1 MDETIPTTECPCET
15 SREEELER
23 ELAELRRANH
33 RLSGALDI
41 VLDTLDAENV
51 GTLFGRVLEKLTET
65 MQADGTICYLAEPD
79 GFHLRGISQ
88 GLSSE
93 RVAQYMA
100 YGRAIETLVTR
111 VGHGMRLRVQRPLGE
126 ELKAGRMSERE
137 VVDEATGEAHRV
149 PAALLPPFE
158 SFIAVPVWFG
168 GHVISIFE
176 VGWRV
181 RRALREDDAQLLDS
195 VAQYLS
201 IQLMAAFA
209 QMRQQRESRL
219 RALSSE
225 IREELFASVPGEGN
239 GALGSLASVCAYV
252 GDELA
257 CASILLEESAQRS
270 FVGDLP
276 REGMTE
282 LPFSAEDV
290 LGGRSADES
299 SALRV
304 SPSQGIGTWLDERDE
319 PCVGAFVYF
328 GRTAGQ
334 ARAALF
340 VRPFD
345 AEPFDAT
352 EMAFL
357 SRFAD
362 DVLTIAQ
369 GEEEREADKRISQ
382 ALQSGMRNELQEV
395 PGITAEASYSS
406 ATATALVGGDF
417 FDLIRLPNRRACVIM
432 GDVSGKGIEAAS
444 VSAAVKTALGAY
456 AWEGRSPAHMVRML
470 NEFLLGFSR
479 IETFA
484 TLFVGIVDLAA
495 ARLTYCSAGHPSA
508 LMLRAESGDMEW
520 LGVQSGVVGAFK
532 GMVYKNGVVKISD
545 GDVLLLYTDGTTEA
559 RSADGAF
566 FGEDGLRE
574 TVARERGRDFD
585 GIVDRILA
593 ALDAFTGNSLEDDV
607 ALVALR
613 FDEVG

>member
-1 MDETIPTTECPCET
+1 MDEIIPTQEQTGELT
-15 SREEELER
+15 REETLER
-23 ELAELRRANH
+23 EVAELRRANH

-41 VLDTLDAENV
+41 VLGTLDSENV
-51 GTLFGRVLEKLTET
+51 GTLFSRVLDKLTDT

-88 GLSSE
+88 RLSSE
-93 RVAQYMA
+93 RVAQFMA

-111 VGHGMRLRVQRPLGE
+111 VGHGMRLRVQRPQGE
-126 ELKAGRMSERE
+126 ELRQGRLAERE
-137 VVDEATGEAHRV
+137 VVDEETGETHRV
-149 PAALLPPFE
+149 QAALLPPFE

-176 VGWRV
+176 VGWLR

-219 RALSSE
+219 RTLSSE
-225 IREELFASVPGEGN
+225 VREQLFAAAPGEGN
-239 GALGSLASVCAYV
+239 GALESLDLVCTYV
-252 GDELA
+252 ADELG
-257 CASILLEESAQRS
+257 CAQMLLEEGPERY
-270 FVGDLP
+270 FVGELP
-276 REGMTE
+276 VQGATE
-282 LPFSAEDV
+282 LPFSVED
-290 LGGRSADES
+290 LLQGRSAEES
-299 SALRV
+299 CVLRV
-304 SPSQGIGTWLDERDE
+304 TPSQGIGTWLDEREE
-319 PCVGAFVYF
+319 PCVGALVYF
-328 GRTAGQ
+328 GRVAGE
-334 ARAALF
+334 AHAALF

-352 EMAFL
+352 EIAFL

-382 ALQSGMRNELQEV
+382 ALQTGMRNELQQV

-406 ATATALVGGDF
+406 ATAAALVGGDF
-417 FDLIRLPNRRACVIM
+417 YDLIRLPNRRACVIM

-470 NEFLLGFSR
+470 NDFLLGFSR

-484 TLFVGIVDLAA
+484 TLFVGIADLEAG
-495 ARLTYCSAGHPSA
+495 RLTYCSAGHPSA

-520 LGVQSGVVGAFK
+520 LGVQSGVVGAFS
-532 GMVYKNGVVKISD
+532 GMVYKNGIVRLAP
-545 GDVLLLYTDGTTEA
+545 GDALLLYTDGTTEA
-559 RSADGAF
+559 RSPDGAF

-574 TVARERGRDFD
+574 TVALERGRDFE
-585 GIVDRILA
+585 GIVERILA
-593 ALDAFTGNSLEDDV
+593 ALDDFTGNRLEDDV

>member
-1 MDETIPTTECPCET
+1 MADANVQNEALT
-15 SREEELER
+15 REEVLER
-23 ELAELRRANH
+23 EVAELRRANH

-41 VLDTLDAENV
+41 VLGTLDAENV
-51 GTLFGRVLEKLTET
+51 GALFARVLDKLTDT

-111 VGHGMRLRVQRPLGE
+111 VGHGMRLRVQRPLGDD
-126 ELKAGRMSERE
+126 LRQGRMSERE
-137 VVDEATGEAHRV
+137 VVDEATGEVHRV
-149 PAALLPPFE
+149 PYALLPPFE

-181 RRALREDDAQLLDS
+181 RRALREDDANLLDS

-209 QMRQQRESRL
+209 QMRQQRENRL
-219 RALSSE
+219 RTLSSE
-225 IREELFASVPGEGN
+225 VREQLFAAAPGEGN
-239 GALGSLASVCAYV
+239 GALESLDTVCAYV
-252 GDELA
+252 ADELG
-257 CASILLEESAQRS
+257 CSYLLLDENHASRC
-270 FVGDLP
+270 FVGALP
-276 REGMTE
+276 GQGTTE
-282 LPFSAEDV
+282 LPFSAED
-290 LGGRSADES
+290 LLEGASDEES
-299 SALRV
+299 HVLRV
-304 SPSQGIGTWLDERDE
+304 SPSHGIGTWLDEHDE
-319 PCVGAFVYF
+319 PCVGALVLF
-328 GRTAGQ
+328 GRVAGDM
-334 ARAALF
+334 RAALF

-362 DVLTIAQ
+362 DVFTIAQ
-369 GEEEREADKRISQ
+369 GEEERETDKRISQ
-382 ALQSGMRNELQEV
+382 ALQTGMRNELQEV
-395 PGITAEASYSS
+395 PGIMAEASYSS
-406 ATATALVGGDF
+406 ATAAALVGGDF
-417 FDLIRLPNRRACVIM
+417 YDLIRLPNRRACIIM
-432 GDVSGKGIEAAS
+432 GDVSGKGVEAAS

-456 AWEGRSPAHMVRML
+456 AWEGRSPAHMVRTL

-495 ARLTYCSAGHPSA
+495 GRLTYCSAGHPSA
-508 LMLRAESGDMEW
+508 LLLRAETGDMEW
-520 LGVQSGVVGAFK
+520 LGVQSGVVGAFS
-532 GMVYKNGVVKISD
+532 GMIYKNGVVKLAP
-545 GDVLLLYTDGTTEA
+545 GDALLLYTDGTTEA
-559 RSADGAF
+559 RSPDGAF

-574 TVARERGRDFD
+574 TVAREYGRGFE
-585 GIVDRILA
+585 GIVGRILA
-593 ALDAFTGNSLEDDV
+593 ALDDFTGNRLEDDV

>member
-1 MDETIPTTECPCET
+1 MADSETHNEVPT
-15 SREEELER
+15 REAELER
-23 ELAELRRANH
+23 EVAELRRANH

-41 VLDTLDAENV
+41 VLGTLDVENV
-51 GTLFGRVLEKLTET
+51 GTLFTRVLDKLTDT

-79 GFHLRGISQ
+79 GFHLRGISK

-93 RVAQYMA
+93 RVAQFMA

-111 VGHGMRLRVQRPLGE
+111 VGHGMRLRVQRPQGE
-126 ELKAGRMSERE
+126 ELRQGRLAVRE
-137 VVDEATGEAHRV
+137 VVDEESGEVHRV
-149 PAALLPPFE
+149 QAALLPPFE

-176 VGWRV
+176 VGWLR
-181 RRALREDDAQLLDS
+181 RRALREDDTQLLDS

-219 RALSSE
+219 RTLSSE
-225 IREELFASVPGEGN
+225 VREQLFAASPGEGN
-239 GALGSLASVCAYV
+239 GALESLDTVCAYV
-252 GDELA
+252 ADELA
-257 CASILLEESAQRS
+257 CARILLEESHQRAL
-270 FVGDLP
+270 VGILP
-276 REGMTE
+276 GQGAVE
-282 LPFSAEDV
+282 LPFSAEDLLRGENV
-290 LGGRSADES
+290 EES
-299 SALRV
+299 RVLRV
-304 SPSQGIGTWLDERDE
+304 SPSQGIGTWLDEHDE
-319 PCVGAFVYF
+319 PCVGALVYF
-328 GRTAGQ
+328 GRVAGE
-334 ARAALF
+334 AHAALF

-362 DVLTIAQ
+362 DVSTIAQ
-369 GEEEREADKRISQ
+369 GEEERETDKRISQ

-395 PGITAEASYSS
+395 PGITAEASYMS
-406 ATATALVGGDF
+406 ATAAALVGGDF

-484 TLFVGIVDLAA
+484 TLFVGIVDLAVG
-495 ARLTYCSAGHPSA
+495 RLTYCSAGHPSA
-508 LMLRAESGDMEW
+508 LMLRADSGDMEW
-520 LGVQSGVVGAFK
+520 LGVQSGVVGAFS
-532 GMVYKNGVVKISD
+532 GMVYKNGVATISD

-559 RSADGAF
+559 RSPDGAF

-574 TVARERGRDFD
+574 TLARERGRDFD
-585 GIVDRILA
+585 GIVERILA
-593 ALDAFTGNSLEDDV
+593 TLDAFTDNSLEDDV